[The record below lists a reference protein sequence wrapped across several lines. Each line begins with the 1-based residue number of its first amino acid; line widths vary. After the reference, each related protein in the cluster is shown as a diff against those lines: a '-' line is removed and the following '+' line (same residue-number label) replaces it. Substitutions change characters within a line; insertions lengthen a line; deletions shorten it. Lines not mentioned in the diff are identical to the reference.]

1 MSHIKTKDIVMGK
14 IKSALGTATSL
25 PVSMPD
31 FEAPILQP
39 FQDEDLTFTFANNF
53 KATKGHFF
61 YCVDEQEFIDEL
73 AKFFL
78 SKHIKKAFVWD
89 DKIIQLLHHLHFPVS
104 TTDEDFINCDL
115 GITTCEALIARTGSV
130 MITSHSPSGRRLSV
144 YPPIHVVL
152 AYTSQIVAE
161 IKEGFDA
168 IKQKYGHLSPSL
180 ISMIT
185 GPSRTAD
192 IEKTLVLGA
201 HGPKELILFLIDDT
215 LQ

>member
-31 FEAPILQP
+31 FEAQILQP

-53 KATKGHFF
+53 KATKGQFF

-73 AKFFL
+73 AKLFL

-89 DKIIQLLHHLHFPVS
+89 DKLIPFFNQLHFPIS

-115 GITTCEALIARTGSV
+115 GITSCEALIARTGSL
-130 MITSHSPSGRRLSV
+130 MISSNTASGRRLSV
-144 YPPIHVVL
+144 YPPVHVVV
-152 AYTSQIVAE
+152 AYTSQIVPE
-161 IKEGFDA
+161 IKDGFDT
-168 IKQKYGHLSPSL
+168 IKQKFGHLSPSL